1 MARKFFA
8 LENADNSAGLNEA
21 LTAEDMAE
29 AGEGVEEVAV
39 DSAEVDEL
47 ATAIEDAEVAAD
59 NLEETAE
66 VLEAGVESGEGVS
79 EETAQAAEIAVEAA
93 LNMLGTSHR
102 GSSLMPSLE
111 SWGSGQSRLQA
122 TKIALE
128 GVTDKIKEI
137 WKKVV
142 EFVKMIAQKVVD
154 FFVKFFDNTDR
165 LKKNVVKARAK
176 VNEAS
181 GNKPKETNLKSGSV
195 ATYFNNGQGKS
206 DFTTAIAIIENHTA
220 QAAGSAALVNAAS
233 TAVEKLKAFDTAS
246 AKSAI
251 EGVVVSA
258 PAFTKGEHKGTQG
271 IVQGAFSAP
280 MIGGRRLFVGIG
292 GDTEP
297 ELTLEIVEPEKKSIK
312 EAVALDKAE
321 CLTMLNKVEE
331 LAKATEEYK
340 KVKAKI
346 EGMTKATANLADAA
360 IKAVDNEGSQ
370 AGVRKAVT
378 SIARNVNRMVTMLPA
393 WNVKVGNVA
402 LNYVLASVKNFD
414 GGNTKK

>member
-8 LENADNSAGLNEA
+8 LENADNSAYGNEA

-137 WKKVV
+137 WKRIV
-142 EFVKMIAQKVVD
+142 EYVKMIAQKVLD

-165 LKKNVVKARAK
+165 LKKNVAKARAK
-176 VNEAS
+176 VNENSGTKKKENTLKNSSVANYFNDGNGKAS
-181 GNKPKETNLKSGSV
+181 FDSALTILSHHNAATAATAEFVRVASEFVNSLKGAQDDSESIMTSKVEKAFGNLKGFSKYKEGDEAGV
-195 ATYFNNGQGKS
+195 AT
-206 DFTTAIAIIENHTA
+206 DP
-220 QAAGSAALVNAAS
+220 L
-233 TAVEKLKAFDTAS
+233 
-246 AKSAI
+246 
-251 EGVVVSA
+251 
-258 PAFTKGEHKGTQG
+258 
-271 IVQGAFSAP
+271 
-280 MIGGRRLFVGIG
+280 IGGRRMFVSFG
-292 GDTEP
+292 TAKEP
-297 ELTLEIVEPEKKSIK
+297 SLGFKVIEPKKKAEKEI
-312 EAVALDKAE
+312 AALDKAQ
-321 CLTMLNKVEE
+321 CLELLSAVDS
-331 LAKATEEYK
+331 LAKSTEEYK
-340 KVKAKI
+340 KVKGNL
-346 EGMTKATANLADAA
+346 EGLTKATAKLADEALRM
-360 IKAVDNEGSQ
+360 VDKEGSM
-370 AGVRKAVT
+370 AGWRKAITAMSST
-378 SIARNVNRMVTMLPA
+378 SGRMTTMMPA
-393 WNVKVGNVA
+393 WNVKIGNVA
-402 LNYVLASVKNFD
+402 INYVLASVSNLE
-414 GGNTKK
+414 GGGKK

>member
-165 LKKNVVKARAK
+165 LKKNVAKARAK

-181 GNKPKETNLKSGSV
+181 GNKPKEANLKSGSV

-206 DFTTAIAIIENHTA
+206 DFTTAIAIIEHHTV
-220 QAAGSAALVNAAS
+220 QAAGSAAFVNAAS
-233 TAVEKLKAFDTAS
+233 IAVEKLKAFDTDS
-246 AKSAI
+246 AKAAI
-251 EGVVVSA
+251 ESVVVSA
-258 PAFTKGEHKGTQG
+258 PSFTKGEHKGTQG
-271 IVQGAFSAP
+271 AFSAP
-280 MIGGRRLFVGIG
+280 LIGGRRVFIGIG

-297 ELTLEIVEPEKKSIK
+297 ELTLEVVEPEKKSTK
-312 EAVALDKAE
+312 EAVALDKAQ

-393 WNVKVGNVA
+393 WNVKLGNVA
-402 LNYVLASVKNFD
+402 LNYVLASAKNFD

>member
-137 WKKVV
+137 WKKIV

-165 LKKNVVKARAK
+165 LKKNVAKARAK

-181 GNKPKETNLKSGSV
+181 GDKPKEANLKSGSV

-233 TAVEKLKAFDTAS
+233 SAVEKLKAFDTDS
-246 AKSAI
+246 AKKAI
-251 EGVVVSA
+251 ESVVVSA
-258 PAFTKGEHKGTQG
+258 SSFTKGEHKGA
-271 IVQGAFSAP
+271 QGAFSAP
-280 MIGGRRLFVGIG
+280 LIGGRRVFVGIG

-297 ELTLEIVEPEKKSIK
+297 ELILEVVEPEKKSTK
-312 EAVALDKAE
+312 EAVALDKAQ

-346 EGMTKATANLADAA
+346 EGLTKATANLADAA

-402 LNYVLASVKNFD
+402 LNYVLASAKNFD